1 MIFLILTFRP
11 CRKHLCQNFE
21 SVRGYRVNVAETE
34 QSLLAERA
42 HDALIGALRAGQ
54 PASGAFLSMP
64 ALVAQLG
71 LPIAA
76 VRDAVKRAEAQGL
89 VSILPKRGVLVMDA
103 GPETTREC
111 LDLRAMFDVE
121 GVRRLVAAGQALPL
135 ADLRAAHEAVLRA
148 ARSGGAPDLPKRAME
163 TDLSL
168 HDAMATGL
176 GPGLAASLYAQ
187 NRNRVAIIQNTR
199 PFLADRIVS
208 AMEEH
213 LAIIDAIAAG
223 DAGAAATAI
232 RAHLEA
238 TLRWWGVGA

>member
-1 MIFLILTFRP
+1 M
-11 CRKHLCQNFE
+11 
-21 SVRGYRVNVAETE
+21 NVAETD

-42 HDALIGALRAGQ
+42 YDALIGALQSGQ

-111 LDLRAMFDVE
+111 LNLRAMFDVE
-121 GVRRLVAAGQALPL
+121 GVRRLVSAGGALPL
-135 ADLRAAHEAVLRA
+135 AELRAAHEGILQA
-148 ARSGGAPDLPKRAME
+148 ARSGGAPNLPERAML
-163 TDLSL
+163 TDLML

-176 GPGLAASLYAQ
+176 GSGLAAALYAQ
-187 NRNRVAIIQNTR
+187 NRHRVAIIQNTR
-199 PFLADRIVS
+199 PFLRDRIVS

-213 LAIIDAIAAG
+213 LAIIDAIVAG
-223 DAGAAATAI
+223 DADAAAAAI
-232 RAHLEA
+232 RTHLDA
-238 TLRWWGVGA
+238 TLRWWGVAA

>member
-1 MIFLILTFRP
+1 
-11 CRKHLCQNFE
+11 
-21 SVRGYRVNVAETE
+21 
-34 QSLLAERA
+34 
-42 HDALIGALRAGQ
+42 
-54 PASGAFLSMP
+54 
-64 ALVAQLG
+64 
-71 LPIAA
+71 
-76 VRDAVKRAEAQGL
+76 
-89 VSILPKRGVLVMDA
+89 
-103 GPETTREC
+103 
-111 LDLRAMFDVE
+111 
-121 GVRRLVAAGQALPL
+121 
-135 ADLRAAHEAVLRA
+135 
-148 ARSGGAPDLPKRAME
+148 ME

-176 GPGLAASLYAQ
+176 GSGLAASLYAQ